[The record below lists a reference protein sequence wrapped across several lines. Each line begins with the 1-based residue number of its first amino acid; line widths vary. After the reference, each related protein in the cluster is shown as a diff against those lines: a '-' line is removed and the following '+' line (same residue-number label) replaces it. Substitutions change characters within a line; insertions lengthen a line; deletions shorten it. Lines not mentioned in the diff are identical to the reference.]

1 LKKIVNIGVEMKLII
16 AITGASGSI
25 YGIQLLKF
33 FKSREDIETHLIIS
47 KTAERV
53 ISYETDYDNIEQL
66 KVLAD
71 YYYQDNDL
79 TAPISSGSFL
89 TDGMIVA
96 PCSAKTLS
104 AVANSYS
111 ENLIARAC
119 DVTLKERRRLIL
131 LFRETP
137 LTLSHIENMKK
148 VTTMGGIILPPI
160 SGFYFKPQSIDD
172 LINHTTGK
180 VLDLL
185 GIEHNLFKRWKI
197 KNQDEG

>member
-1 LKKIVNIGVEMKLII
+1 MKLII

-25 YGIQLLKF
+25 YGIHLLKF
-33 FKSREDIETHLIIS
+33 FKSRQDIETHLIIS
-47 KTAERV
+47 KTAESV
-53 ISYETDYDNIEQL
+53 ILYETDYENIEQV
-66 KVLAD
+66 KILAD
-71 YYYQDNDL
+71 YCYHDDDM

-119 DVTLKERRRLIL
+119 DVSLKERRRLVL

-148 VTTMGGIILPPI
+148 VTRMGGIILPPI
-160 SGFYFKPQSIDD
+160 PGFYYKPQTIDD
-172 LINHTTGK
+172 LINHIMGK

-197 KNQDEG
+197 